1 MSRRRGWRRVA
12 GGAITGTVALAT
24 LVLPARPA
32 AGGGDFPPEVVNEL
46 DTLVQQLIDL
56 HEPGVILG
64 VAVPGQGRY
73 LGVAGTVS
81 IDDPTPLDPSRHFR
95 VGSITKTFT
104 ATAVLQL
111 VDDCLLELDATIDR
125 WQPTIANADRITV
138 RQLLNHTSGIDDY
151 DNSPAFND
159 VFNADPL
166 FVWDPQQLV
175 DLGAALGP
183 QFPPGTAWEYSNTNF
198 VILGLIVESI
208 TGQPLEQVMA
218 DRIFTPLGLA
228 DTSFPTTPAMPAPA
242 TQGAEVT
249 IDDMGNLVREEI
261 FNFSPSATW
270 AAGAIIST
278 LDDLQV
284 WAQALATGALLS
296 PGVQEERLTFVSM
309 VGPDS
314 PSGVVFTPTPLGNPG
329 PDLPVGY
336 GLGIF
341 AAGGYLGHNGSVPG
355 YESMMVFD
363 PVTGTL
369 IVELHNGRVFEE
381 TGSGRRL
388 IEFDLGLPND
398 VLPSVAGILGQ
409 DPPQPANP
417 VDPAGATCATP
428 AAPLTAPP
436 VRFTG

>member
-1 MSRRRGWRRVA
+1 MRARRGWRVS
-12 GGAITGTVALAT
+12 GGVVMGMVALSA
-24 LVLPARPA
+24 LVLPAQPVA
-32 AGGGDFPPEVVNEL
+32 AGGEFPPEVVNEL
-46 DTLVQQLIDL
+46 DGLVQQLIDL

-64 VAVPGQGRY
+64 VSVPGQGQY
-73 LGVAGTVS
+73 LGVAGSVS
-81 IDDPTPLDPSRHFR
+81 IDDSTPLDPARHFR

-111 VDDCLLELDATIDR
+111 VDDCLLELDATVDR
-125 WQPTIANADRITV
+125 WQPTIANADQITV
-138 RQLLNHTSGIDDY
+138 RQLLDHTSGIADY
-151 DNSPAFND
+151 DDSPEFNN
-159 VFNADPL
+159 VFNADP
-166 FVWDPQQLV
+166 FFEWDPQQLV

-208 TGQPLEQVMA
+208 TGQLLEQVLE
-218 DRIFTPLGLA
+218 DRIFAPLGLA
-228 DTSFPTTPAMPAPA
+228 DTSFPSTPAMPTPA

-249 IDDMGNLVREEI
+249 VDEMGNLLQENIV
-261 FNFSPSATW
+261 NYSPSAIW

-278 LDDLQV
+278 LADLQV
-284 WAQALATGALLS
+284 WAQALAQGTLLS
-296 PGVQEERLTFVSM
+296 PGVQEERLTFVPT

-314 PSGVVFTPTPLGNPG
+314 PSGVVFTPTALGNPG

-388 IEFDLGLPND
+388 TDIDLGLPND
-398 VLPSVAGILGQ
+398 VLPSIAGILDQ
-409 DPPQPANP
+409 DPPQPASP

-428 AAPLTAPP
+428 AAPLPAP